1 MESFGSFCENFA
13 IPGVHCEFIL
23 SPVKLIGGVPRLQD
37 QSKQLGDQSLGFH
50 QQKGDHGDH
59 REPWGN
65 LHWGLGVPP
74 KRGFL
79 LKNPTK
85 LRMVEGYPYVRKPP

>member
-50 QQKGDHGDH
+50 QQRGTTGTTGSHG
-59 REPWGN
+59 ETSIG
-65 LHWGLGVPP
+65 GPP
-74 KRGFL
+74 KKRVF
-79 LKNPTK
+79 
-85 LRMVEGYPYVRKPP
+85 VEKSHQT